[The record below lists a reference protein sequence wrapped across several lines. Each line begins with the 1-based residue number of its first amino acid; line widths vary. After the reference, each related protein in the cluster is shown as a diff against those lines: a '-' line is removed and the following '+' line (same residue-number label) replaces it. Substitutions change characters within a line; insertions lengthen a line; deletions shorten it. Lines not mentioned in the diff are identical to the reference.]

1 MLIVNSAVVFGVVA
15 SGGQVDYANL
25 QSDNFDPSKHSYDV
39 FLSKNPVVKAYSKN
53 VMRVQPLTNQ
63 PSDFDNN
70 YGNKKYTYVA
80 TSKQQLDFKVQDLKE
95 RLANTSDE
103 SMKKYIQSDIDWE
116 WTKYNKREQKQE
128 ATAAGQAP
136 APQAPKHKQ
145 STARIPVPL
154 ENASHSPPFQ

>member
-1 MLIVNSAVVFGVVA
+1 MRKDKYGIEIKVGDWVQLISMTGMEF
-15 SGGQVDYANL
+15 SGE
-25 QSDNFDPSKHSYDV
+25 HSGKIYSV
-39 FLSKNPVVKAYSKN
+39 KEIKTKFLFLSKNPVVKAYSKN

-116 WTKYNKREQKQE
+116 WTKYQKREQKQ
-128 ATAAGQAP
+128 
-136 APQAPKHKQ
+136 K
-145 STARIPVPL
+145 
-154 ENASHSPPFQ
+154 ENQ

>member
-1 MLIVNSAVVFGVVA
+1 MKKDKYGIEIKVGDWVQLISMTGMEF
-15 SGGQVDYANL
+15 SGE
-25 QSDNFDPSKHSYDV
+25 HSGKIYSV
-39 FLSKNPVVKAYSKN
+39 KEIKTKFLFLSKNPVVKAYSKN

-80 TSKQQLDFKVQDLKE
+80 TSKQQLDFKLQDLKE
-95 RLANTSDE
+95 RLSNTSDE

-128 ATAAGQAP
+128 E
-136 APQAPKHKQ
+136 
-145 STARIPVPL
+145 RI
-154 ENASHSPPFQ
+154 